1 MEIQDALELAR
12 DLSVEEEKEIED
24 NCLPIKRLKLDHRT
38 DSVSKEEIDKNLNNS
53 DPDLNFHDEK
63 LLKND
68 EIISNDA
75 INVDVVAN
83 PYAIDD
89 DKSEEGEISLDEGEI
104 IDDDDDNNGRNELVV
119 ATEKIKSSSSTLR
132 NSEEEKMMHQQQN
145 SKFSEQNSF
154 TNSSNCNENIDQNET
169 KIDQNDENF
178 EEGEYDDRRSNNEL
192 FDDMMNADEINSNY
206 SDWSETKDDLLE
218 ADLVIDQS
226 KSNNRSDSIQAQ
238 NGNIKNEIDLEV
250 ISDEECET
258 NEPETNS
265 LDESNQEFENLLS
278 QKAPDDD
285 DDDDEKEPEKIEVNI
300 LDSLKIDWKSLLEHS
315 RQEQNE
321 TTSDPNDIEKKK
333 LISETFRKKYSTI
346 AMLNRIGFSYRYAG
360 AELSKLIENQ
370 MQEQLQE
377 DYQPML
383 SKIAS
388 MHSFQLSRKS
398 QAASI
403 LSNGPMNGQKDK
415 KFFQLASETFL

>member
-1 MEIQDALELAR
+1 M
-12 DLSVEEEKEIED
+12 SSKTYFSFFS
-24 NCLPIKRLKLDHRT
+24 LKD
-38 DSVSKEEIDKNLNNS
+38 
-53 DPDLNFHDEK
+53 
-63 LLKND
+63 
-68 EIISNDA
+68 
-75 INVDVVAN
+75 
-83 PYAIDD
+83 
-89 DKSEEGEISLDEGEI
+89 
-104 IDDDDDNNGRNELVV
+104 
-119 ATEKIKSSSSTLR
+119 
-132 NSEEEKMMHQQQN
+132 
-145 SKFSEQNSF
+145 
-154 TNSSNCNENIDQNET
+154 
-169 KIDQNDENF
+169 
-178 EEGEYDDRRSNNEL
+178 
-192 FDDMMNADEINSNY
+192 
-206 SDWSETKDDLLE
+206 
-218 ADLVIDQS
+218 
-226 KSNNRSDSIQAQ
+226 
-238 NGNIKNEIDLEV
+238 EIDLEV

-265 LDESNQEFENLLS
+265 LDESNQEFENLFS
-278 QKAPDDD
+278 QKAPDD